1 MKLISEEIQDA
12 EYLIEDANGKKNYKI
27 KGIFLQSDIKNRN
40 GRVYPKEIMIK
51 EVNRYNKE
59 FVEKK
64 RAFGELGHPDGP
76 TVNLERVSHMIT
88 NLQQDGSNY
97 VGEAK
102 IMNTPY
108 GKIVKGLID
117 EGAQLGVSSRG
128 MGSLEQGCTINE
140 KETKDKQIKIL
151 YPVSKQIETT
161 LQYYFKNISFTH
173 YTQILYDLSSSGSNA
188 DDSIEMKVHMQDNQF
203 DLLVFK
209 SRELLLFNTFPY
221 KNEDGFLYFVFAV
234 AEELSL
240 SPETFNMVFFGKY
253 ARYKKCYE
261 ALEKYHKKIVFSDQ
275 TGFLMFDEGEHPAP
289 YFINIFD

>member
-27 KGIFLQSDIKNRN
+27 KGVFLQSDIKNRN

-88 NLQQDGSNY
+88 NLQQDGANY
-97 VGEAK
+97 IGEAK

-128 MGSLEQGCTINE
+128 MGSLVQRGGMNVVSDDFYIATAADIVADPSAPDAFVEGIMEGKEWVWDNGVLTE
-140 KETKDKQIKIL
+140 KD
-151 YPVSKQIETT
+151 VSAWKMEIYKTRKRE
-161 LQYYFKNISFTH
+161 LEEKKVNIFKN
-173 YTQILYDLSSSGSNA
+173 
-188 DDSIEMKVHMQDNQF
+188 
-203 DLLVFK
+203 
-209 SRELLLFNTFPY
+209 
-221 KNEDGFLYFVFAV
+221 FLQK
-234 AEELSL
+234 L
-240 SPETFNMVFFGKY
+240 
-253 ARYKKCYE
+253 
-261 ALEKYHKKIVFSDQ
+261 
-275 TGFLMFDEGEHPAP
+275 
-289 YFINIFD
+289 